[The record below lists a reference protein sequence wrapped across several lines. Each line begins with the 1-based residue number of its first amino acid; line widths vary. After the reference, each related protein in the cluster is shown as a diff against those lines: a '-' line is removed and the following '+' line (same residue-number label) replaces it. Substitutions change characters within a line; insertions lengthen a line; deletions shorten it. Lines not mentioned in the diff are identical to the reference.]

1 MIRYRCL
8 LLDHDDTVFD
18 STRHIH
24 YPAFLETLK
33 QLRPQDPP
41 LPFSQFL
48 NWCHSLG
55 FQRIIDEVY
64 HFDKDEL
71 AVEYAIWKQYTHA
84 HIPEP
89 FAGMNALL
97 TRFRQAG
104 GLIVVVSHSESQEI
118 RRDYRTHF
126 GFEPDLVFG
135 WELGIAKRKP
145 NAFPVLETLRTF
157 QLDPKACLMV
167 DDMRM
172 GLDMVAPFGIDFA
185 LAGWS
190 HGEPTILNDMKNA
203 STYVLESVQALEAIL
218 FE

>member
-24 YPAFLETLK
+24 YPAFLETLS

-41 LPFSQFL
+41 LPFSTFL

-71 AVEYAIWKQYTHA
+71 RIEYAIWKQYTQN

-89 FAGMNALL
+89 FDGMKALL
-97 TRFRQAG
+97 SRFKAEG
-104 GLIVVVSHSESQEI
+104 GRIVVVSHSESTEI
-118 RRDYRTHF
+118 KRDYLTHF

-135 WELGIAKRKP
+135 WELGIHQRKP
-145 NAFPVLETLRTF
+145 NPYPVETTLSTLNLTP
-157 QLDPKACLMV
+157 QDCLMV

-172 GLDMVAPFGIDFA
+172 GLDMVKPVGIDFA

-190 HGEPTILNDMKNA
+190 HGDPDIINDMKNA
-203 STYVLESVQALEAIL
+203 STYVLESVEALESLL
-218 FE
+218 FV

>member
-33 QLRPQDPP
+33 QLRPNDPP

-48 NWCHSLG
+48 HWCHNLG

-64 HFDKDEL
+64 HFDNDEL
-71 AVEYAIWKQYTHA
+71 RTEYAIWKHYTQA
-84 HIPEP
+84 HIPLP
-89 FAGMNALL
+89 FEGMKDLL
-97 TRFRQAG
+97 TRFRNEG
-104 GLIVVVSHSESQEI
+104 GIIVVVSHSESTEI
-118 RRDYRTHF
+118 KRDYRTHF

-135 WELGIAKRKP
+135 WELGIDRRKP
-145 NAFPVLETLRTF
+145 NAYPVTETLKRF
-157 QLDPKACLMV
+157 SVEAKDCLMV

-172 GLDMVAPFGIDFA
+172 GLEMVTAFGIDFA
-185 LAGWS
+185 VAGWS
-190 HGEPTILNDMKNA
+190 HGEPAILDDMKSA
-203 STYVLESVQALEAIL
+203 STYVLMGVDALYDLL
-218 FE
+218 FI

>member
-24 YPAFLETLK
+24 YPAFLETLR

-41 LPFSQFL
+41 LPFSTFL
-48 NWCHSLG
+48 HWCHSLG
-55 FQRIIDEVY
+55 FQKIIDEVY

-71 AVEYAIWKQYTHA
+71 AVEYAVWKQYTQS
-84 HIPEP
+84 HIPQP
-89 FAGMNALL
+89 FEGMKELL
-97 TRFRQAG
+97 QRYRAEG
-104 GLIVVVSHSESQEI
+104 GKIVVVSHSESTEI
-118 RRDYRTHF
+118 KRDYLTHF

-135 WELGIAKRKP
+135 WELGVDKRKP
-145 NAFPVLETLRTF
+145 MAYPVEESFRLLK
-157 QLDPKACLMV
+157 LKASDCLMV

-172 GLDMVAPFGIDFA
+172 GLDMVKPFEIDFA

-190 HGEPTILNDMKNA
+190 HGEPSIMDDMKNA
-203 STYVLESVQALEAIL
+203 STYVFQTVEALQKIL
-218 FE
+218 FD